1 MANAP
6 LIAQGTLNRVRV
18 SVVVSSFPTLN
29 ITSPYMGKSFAHI
42 EFSGDWVQQIPT
54 ATDVVNSP
62 EPYIM
67 GTITVGLLRS
77 QALASAWLTQVQ
89 TDTGILGTV
98 TIYSDTSA
106 FAPISLDSTVVKS
119 IEPGAYDGT
128 DPIVKLTLTG
138 VYQINQ
144 SLWNL
149 T

>member
-6 LIAQGTLNRVRV
+6 LITQGTLNRVRV
-18 SVVVSSFPTLN
+18 SVVIPAFPTLN
-29 ITSPYMGKSFAHI
+29 ITSPYMGKSFARI

-62 EPYIM
+62 EPYVM
-67 GTITVGLLRS
+67 GTITTGLLRS

-128 DPIVKLTLTG
+128 DPIVRLTLSG
-138 VYQINQ
+138 VFQINQ
-144 SLWNL
+144 SSWSLV
-149 T
+149 